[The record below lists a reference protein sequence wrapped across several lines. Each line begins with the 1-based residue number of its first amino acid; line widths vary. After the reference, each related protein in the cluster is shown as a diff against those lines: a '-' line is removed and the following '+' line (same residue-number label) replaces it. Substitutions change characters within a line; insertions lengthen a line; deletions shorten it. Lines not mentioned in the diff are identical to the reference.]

1 MELFAVDAFDRWCG
15 WQRGTGDWAGVRA
28 AIAAH
33 DPIQII
39 QEAGSTQWQVL
50 LPPDHGFYFGFPDYT
65 ATAREITPQP
75 RARIW
80 ISPTQRR
87 FAPESGLPKVQWHPR
102 VLWVGVGCNQGTSE
116 SLIEYAIQ
124 KTLRSHHLAESA
136 IAGIATIDRKATEA
150 GLVKFCDDRTLPLR
164 LFSAEALSAV
174 TVPNP
179 SVMVEKVGTSSVA
192 EAAAILATLAY
203 KATDSLTQP
212 SLRVAKKIVRVEG
225 QLGSVTVAI
234 AQADREYIPPLE
246 RLSGELD
253 ESLDREQST
262 DL

>member
-1 MELFAVDAFDRWCG
+1 MELSAVDAFDRLCG
-15 WQRGTGDWAGVRA
+15 WRRGTGDWAGVRA
-28 AIAAH
+28 AIARR

-39 QEAGSTQWQVL
+39 QEAGSTQWQAL
-50 LPPDHGFYFGFPDYT
+50 LPPDHCFYFGFPDYT
-65 ATAREITPQP
+65 ATAREMTPEP

-87 FAPESGLPKVQWHPR
+87 FAPESVLPKVQWHPR

-136 IAGIATIDRKATEA
+136 IAGIATIDRKANEV
-150 GLVKFCDDRTLPLR
+150 GLVKFCDDRSLPLR
-164 LFSAEALSAV
+164 LFSADALSAV

-179 SVMVEKVGTSSVA
+179 SVTVEKVGTSSVA

-203 KATDSLTQP
+203 GATDSLTQP

-234 AQADREYIPPLE
+234 AQADQEYIP
-246 RLSGELD
+246 
-253 ESLDREQST
+253 T
-262 DL
+262 